1 MPNIVYFLYF
11 FEDFFIIKTKRSY
24 WSTIFLFTMPLNGKK
39 SHLFLKEGEQREDMQ
54 IKSSPEASNIFFQLA
69 ISSDNTVCILTM
81 HGTEKFFIDFKI
93 IATLTVC
100 MLTVCILIVQDT
112 RKNFY

>member
-1 MPNIVYFLYF
+1 MR
-11 FEDFFIIKTKRSY
+11 TCS
-24 WSTIFLFTMPLNGKK
+24 
-39 SHLFLKEGEQREDMQ
+39 

-93 IATLTVC
+93 IATLG